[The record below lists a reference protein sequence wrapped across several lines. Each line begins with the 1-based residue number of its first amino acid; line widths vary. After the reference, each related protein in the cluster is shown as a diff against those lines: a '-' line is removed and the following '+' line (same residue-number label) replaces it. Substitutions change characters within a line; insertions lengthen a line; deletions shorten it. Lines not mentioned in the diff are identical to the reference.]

1 MKQKPFPR
9 RAIHLDFHT
18 MPGIYDVG
26 RDFDGETFSRTLAE
40 AQVDYITVLAR
51 CNLGFAYY
59 PTQVGV
65 MHPGLKFDLLGGI
78 ISACHRRDIRVATYL
93 SAGLDHEQALR
104 HREWCKVNKLG
115 QVYEFDKMGN
125 FFRNMCFNSGYREH
139 LLAEV
144 EEVLRGY
151 PVDGIFLDSI
161 CDYYPCYGHECIEG
175 MAKAGL
181 DAGSDSAVAAFQKQT
196 NESFRAAV
204 EGLVRRLGK
213 GRIFRYYNAL
223 PYRSEPTHIELEILP
238 TGGWG
243 YDFMPAAIRYA
254 RTLGK
259 PYFTMTG
266 RFHRSWGD
274 FGGIRTEPG
283 ILFDLYNSV
292 ANGGT
297 VSIGDHMHP
306 RGVLDPEVYRIIGNV
321 YAKIRQLEPWT
332 DDARP
337 VTDIAVYGATPYR
350 GGNIMGAARLLLE
363 LKQQFDVVDSQS
375 DLAGYRLLVLPDD
388 VVVDAELKAKLARHL
403 RRGGSILS
411 SARAGLAPS
420 GTKFACKEY
429 ALSFEGDDPHHYTFY
444 RAGADVARDMPAM
457 LTTIYSHGTAIRP
470 GPGATVLAQLY
481 KPYFNWKSWD
491 WRHENFYIPPEADA
505 GRPAVVQS
513 GRIIHFSFPV
523 FSEYYEFAV
532 VAHKTLVRNCLERL
546 LPNPVLQVHGLPS
559 FAQASVTQKG
569 QQTLVHLL
577 AYLPEMRGKQ
587 MQVIEEPIHVPA
599 VEIGLRGAGSVVR
612 AVYRAPERT
621 PLEFRQDGEYVRCAV
636 GAVEGYALVVF
647 EHG

>member
-1 MKQKPFPR
+1 MPPRPFPR

-26 RDFDGETFSRTLAE
+26 RDFDGEVFARTLA
-40 AQVDYITVLAR
+40 AAHVDYITVFAR

-59 PTQVGV
+59 PTRVGV

-78 ISACHRRDIRVATYL
+78 IGACHRHDIRVATYL

-125 FFRNMCFNSGYREH
+125 FFRNMCFNSGYRAH

-161 CDYYPCYGHECIEG
+161 CDYYPCYGSECVEG
-175 MAKAGL
+175 MAQAGL
-181 DAGSDSAVAAFQKQT
+181 EVSDDAAVAAFQKQT
-196 NESFRAAV
+196 NESFRADV
-204 EGLVRRLGK
+204 EDLVTSLGV
-213 GRIFRYYNAL
+213 GHIYRYYNAL

-306 RGVLDPEVYRIIGNV
+306 RGVLDPAVYRLIGSA
-321 YAKIRQLEPWT
+321 YSKIRQLEPWT
-332 DDARP
+332 DGARP
-337 VTDIAVYGATPYR
+337 VTDIAVYCATPYR
-350 GGNIMGAARLLLE
+350 GGNIMGAARLLME
-363 LKQQFDVVDSQS
+363 LKYQFDVVDEHS
-375 DLAGYRLLVLPDD
+375 DLAGYRLLVLPDE
-388 VVVDAELKAKLARHL
+388 VTVDAPLRAKLKRHL
-403 RRGGSILS
+403 RGGGSILS
-411 SARAGLAPS
+411 SARSGLGPS
-420 GTKFACKEY
+420 GKTFACKEY
-429 ALSFEGDDPHHYTFY
+429 GFAFAGDDPHHYSFY
-444 RAGADVARDMPAM
+444 QAGPAVARDMPEM
-457 LTTIYSHGTAIRP
+457 LTTIYSHGTILTP
-470 GPGATVLAQLY
+470 GPQATVLAQLH

-491 WRHENFYIPPEADA
+491 WRHENFYIPPEAAA
-505 GRPAVVQS
+505 GHPAVLQS
-513 GRIIHFSFPV
+513 GPVIHFSFPV

-546 LPNPVLQVHGLPS
+546 LPDPTLRVHGLPS
-559 FAQASVTQKG
+559 FGQASVTRTRR
-569 QQTLVHLL
+569 QTLVHLL
-577 AYLPEMRGKQ
+577 TYLPETRGKQ

-599 VEIGLRGAGSVVR
+599 VELSVR
-612 AVYRAPERT
+612 ADGRTITAAYRAPERT
-621 PLEFRQDGEYVRCAV
+621 PLDVRLDDGYVHCAA
-636 GAVEGYALVVF
+636 GAVDGYALVVF
-647 EHG
+647 EHD